1 MGELPTWIWQIA
13 LAALGLGLGL
23 VLGAIGLKNTSSKN
37 ESLSR
42 LPPAPPVPAAP
53 PPVDSTQQRLLVKL
67 REQNL
72 ELAAQLKAAR
82 EETRRATEAAQHHD
96 SADQVQLQRELD
108 EAREAHARE
117 LDEAQEEH
125 AQELAHLM
133 SETVMQI
140 DELNAKHANQMKVL
154 EAEIDRMRGIA
165 NAGGGEAE
173 TVLAS
178 AEQAL
183 GTGARQPTYAATMPM
198 DPSSR
203 R

>member
-1 MGELPTWIWQIA
+1 MDIPTWIWQIA

-37 ESLSR
+37 ESASR
-42 LPPAPPVPAAP
+42 LPPPAPPAP
-53 PPVDSTQQRLLVKL
+53 PAPVDTVQQRLLVKL

-72 ELAAQLKAAR
+72 ELGNQLKAAK
-82 EETRRATEAAQHHD
+82 EETRRAMESAQHHD
-96 SADQVQLQRELD
+96 SADQMQLQRQLDEANEAHERALD
-108 EAREAHARE
+108 EAR
-117 LDEAQEEH
+117 EEH

-154 EAEIDRMRGIA
+154 EAEIDRLRGIA

-183 GTGARQPTYAATMPM
+183 GTGGQRPTYAATMPM
-198 DPSSR
+198 NPSSR